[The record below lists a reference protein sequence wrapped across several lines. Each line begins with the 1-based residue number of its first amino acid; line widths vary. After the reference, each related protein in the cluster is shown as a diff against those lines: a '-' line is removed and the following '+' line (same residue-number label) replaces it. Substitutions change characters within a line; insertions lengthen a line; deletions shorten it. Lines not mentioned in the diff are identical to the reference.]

1 MEAGNPVLLVHL
13 SFFALTPTQWPR
25 LYAAGPARDSR
36 RRDSRRRRAGRD
48 ATGIGRTFI
57 RGFSQHHP
65 QKMLPSL
72 SRNVRSW
79 A

>member
-25 LYAAGPARDSR
+25 LYATPLAPPGTAGEEGL
-36 RRDSRRRRAGRD
+36 AG
-48 ATGIGRTFI
+48 T
-57 RGFSQHHP
+57 P
-65 QKMLPSL
+65 Q
-72 SRNVRSW
+72 